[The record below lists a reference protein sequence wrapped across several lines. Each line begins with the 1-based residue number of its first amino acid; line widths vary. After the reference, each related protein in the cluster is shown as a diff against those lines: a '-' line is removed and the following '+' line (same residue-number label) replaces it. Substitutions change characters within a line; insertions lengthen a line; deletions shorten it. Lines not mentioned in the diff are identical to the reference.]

1 MADGGESLVRD
12 GDDHEDGSHVSDRGE
27 GPQEVR
33 EERDVRP
40 RGQVEVLPEQ
50 RIPFIQDTLN
60 YRDRRQDVLQE
71 MEGK

>member
-50 RIPFIQDTLN
+50 SFIILGRLGSDP
-60 YRDRRQDVLQE
+60 
-71 MEGK
+71 EGGKTA